1 MMCHY
6 LVRRHCTSEAENTIV
21 DKLVL
26 FQKTRGGRII
36 FPDRSVEWKLKCARQ
51 SGLGHF
57 YNKGSEAKFISH
69 NLITCNQHPDFLK
82 PEKSTLKSKRKKI
95 EFNTSYLE
103 SFRYQIDSNMWHGEP
118 KVVPM
123 KKFVERSKY
132 QPSDEE
138 NCPLRATDLESP
150 DGKACLYADSA
161 FIISNGKKRVCE
173 YFAKVLT
180 DQHNTRL
187 LPEALRLLLEWG
199 KANNFEQLERKRK
212 LTKALILREI
222 EHHNKNTLLPLEK
235 RETVDIRNSRPDL
248 IHALLRLRH
257 ELKHQDELR
266 FGENWVEADW
276 IRRRTIAIEKWYDEM
291 SPGDQSLGQ
300 KKKKKKKLK
309 VKMSKPRTLD
319 SELLLLK
326 KFSRSSKEDLV
337 ADREYTKTRAQ
348 EELNFHNAQLPESDR
363 VYPRNANMST
373 KEWANLIERV
383 RILRREK
390 DREQIGLPWSEED
403 WKLRLDE
410 QISNWY
416 HREDEDCEPLDVRIK
431 EELQD
436 PFFTFA
442 GTNAKISESAQC
454 KFDCSSVSLPVMV
467 DENAED
473 EPVNQEETQAEED
486 VSECNSDDLCFDE
499 DFDI

>member
-57 YNKGSEAKFISH
+57 YNKGSKAKFISH

-95 EFNTSYLE
+95 EFNASYLE
-103 SFRYQIDSNMWHGEP
+103 SFHYQIDSNMWHGEP

-132 QPSDEE
+132 QPSEEE
-138 NCPLRATDLESP
+138 NHPLQATDLESP
-150 DGKACLYADSA
+150 DEKGCLYADSA

-180 DQHNTRL
+180 DQHNTIL

-199 KANNFEQLERKRK
+199 KANSFQ
-212 LTKALILREI
+212 
-222 EHHNKNTLLPLEK
+222 
-235 RETVDIRNSRPDL
+235 
-248 IHALLRLRH
+248 
-257 ELKHQDELR
+257 Q
-266 FGENWVEADW
+266 
-276 IRRRTIAIEKWYDEM
+276 
-291 SPGDQSLGQ
+291 
-300 KKKKKKKLK
+300 
-309 VKMSKPRTLD
+309 
-319 SELLLLK
+319 
-326 KFSRSSKEDLV
+326 
-337 ADREYTKTRAQ
+337 
-348 EELNFHNAQLPESDR
+348 
-363 VYPRNANMST
+363 
-373 KEWANLIERV
+373 
-383 RILRREK
+383 REK

-436 PFFTFA
+436 PFFTFT